1 MAEINKNPAP
11 CVGRVEDDMK
21 EVAINVTEI
30 PRAVRDD
37 LARSLLER
45 VVVYFEQPGV
55 EEDFQAWLKEY
66 KERKA
71 ATAVATT

>member
-1 MAEINKNPAP
+1 
-11 CVGRVEDDMK
+11 MK

-45 VVVYFEQPGV
+45 VVVYFVLPGV
-55 EEDFQAWLKEY
+55 D
-66 KERKA
+66 
-71 ATAVATT
+71 

>member
-1 MAEINKNPAP
+1 
-11 CVGRVEDDMK
+11 MK
-21 EVAINVTEI
+21 GVAIHVTQL

-45 VVVYFEQPGV
+45 GVVYFEQPGV

>member
-1 MAEINKNPAP
+1 
-11 CVGRVEDDMK
+11 MK

-45 VVVYFEQPGV
+45 VAVYFEQPGV

>member
-1 MAEINKNPAP
+1 
-11 CVGRVEDDMK
+11 MK

-30 PRAVRDD
+30 PRPVRDD
-37 LARSLLER
+37 LARCLLER
-45 VVVYFEQPGV
+45 VVAYFDQPGV

-71 ATAVATT
+71 ATAVATV